1 MVSYLHHCQDKER
14 RSSLHF
20 TWRLLPI
27 DDGRDSYRVDLLD
40 HNPGVERRFRR
51 RARSGREEPE
61 GDGKH
66 DFDSSNYECVL
77 PTVKAVNNAGF

>member
-14 RSSLHF
+14 RSSPHF

-27 DDGRDSYRVDLLD
+27 DDGHDSYRVDLLD
-40 HNPGVERRFRR
+40 RNPGVERREL
-51 RARSGREEPE
+51 RADEKSERETA
-61 GDGKH
+61 KH

-77 PTVKAVNNAGF
+77 PNGEGGEQC